1 MSQATRVLLD
11 SMVNVP
17 ALVLGRRM
25 DILAWNSLSSALFT
39 DYSRLPAKRRN
50 HIWLTFLDPEVRG
63 LYANWEQVAQEC
75 VAYLRMDAWPLPELA
90 RLVGELSLKDHDFRR
105 WWSDHKVR
113 SQRQGRKEC
122 VHPVAGELS
131 LDFQVL
137 DVRGATEQSL
147 LVYTEP
153 HSPSAQ
159 ALTFLAGW
167 AATEL
172 PARPA
177 QASSSTGEPADETKR
192 RG

>member
-1 MSQATRVLLD
+1 M
-11 SMVNVP
+11 
-17 ALVLGRRM
+17 
-25 DILAWNSLSSALFT
+25 
-39 DYSRLPAKRRN
+39 K
-50 HIWLTFLDPEVRG
+50 DP
-63 LYANWEQVAQEC
+63 
-75 VAYLRMDAWPLPELA
+75 
-90 RLVGELSLKDHDFRR
+90 DFRR

-113 SQRQGRKEC
+113 SQRQGRKEF

-131 LDFQVL
+131 LDFQML

-147 LVYTEP
+147 LVYTAEP

-172 PARPA
+172 HARPA
-177 QASSSTGEPADETKR
+177 EAAGSPRRSEAASSTGEPADEAKR